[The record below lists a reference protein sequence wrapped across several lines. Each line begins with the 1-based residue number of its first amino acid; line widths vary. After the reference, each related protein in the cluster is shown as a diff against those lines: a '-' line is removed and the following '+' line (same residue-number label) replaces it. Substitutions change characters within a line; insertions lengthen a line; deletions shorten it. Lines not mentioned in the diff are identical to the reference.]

1 MSLLVFTDLD
11 GTLMEHESYSVEPAR
26 GALEALAHRGILPV
40 INSSKTYAEII
51 GIQQRLNLDAP
62 FICENGAA
70 LYHYLDATGHPV
82 DKVFG
87 FDRQSWLGEVHR
99 LRDHM
104 AFRFEGFSDWEP
116 QQLAEITGL
125 GHDEAGLAQQRQ
137 FSEPIL
143 WRDTAKAFRQFSAS
157 LAEMDLQLIEGGRFF
172 SIQGKHDKATPMHWL
187 KSAANTPGTTTVALG
202 DSPNDSAML
211 EAADIAVII
220 KSAKSEQ
227 IHLQKPGRIIRTK
240 RPGPA
245 GWQDAILE
253 ILDSH
258 NEQAQ

>member
-26 GALEALAHRGILPV
+26 GALEALARRGISPV
-40 INSSKTYAEII
+40 INSSKTRAEIV

-70 LYHYLDATGHPV
+70 LYHYLDATGQPV
-82 DKVFG
+82 NKIFG
-87 FDRQSWLGEVHR
+87 IDRQSWLEDVHQ
-99 LRDHM
+99 LRANM
-104 AFRFEGFSDWEP
+104 AFKFEGFSDWEP
-116 QQLAEITGL
+116 RQLAEITGL
-125 GHDEAGLAQQRQ
+125 SHDEAELAQQRQ

-143 WRDTAKAFRQFSAS
+143 WRDTAKAFSQFNAS
-157 LAEMDLQLIEGGRFF
+157 LAEIDLQLIEGGRFF
-172 SIQGKHDKATPMHWL
+172 SIQGKHDKATPMQWL
-187 KSAANTPGTTTVALG
+187 KSAATTPGATTVALG

-220 KSAKSEQ
+220 KSAKSVQ
-227 IHLQKPGRIIRTK
+227 IQLQKPGHIIRTN

-258 NEQAQ
+258 DEQAQ